1 MAAND
6 IDKGIAQAPQGIDN
20 MMAKMANMEPDLEI
34 EIEDPE
40 EVTIK
45 AGGLEIEID
54 PDEMEDDEFNANLAE
69 EMDEQLLHN
78 LVSDLLEDYEGDLS
92 ARRDWLDT
100 YVDGLDL
107 LGLKLEDRSE
117 PWEGACNVYH
127 PLMTEAL
134 VKFQAETMTET
145 FPAAGPVK
153 TKIIGKETKE
163 NQEASAR
170 VQENMNYQLVD
181 LTYYNIVMIT
191 I

>member
-6 IDKGIAQAPQGIDN
+6 IDKGIAQAPMGIDD
-20 MMAKMANMEPDLEI
+20 MMKDMANMEPDLEI

-54 PDEMEDDEFNANLAE
+54 PDAMADDEFNTNLAE
-69 EMDEQLLHN
+69 EMDDDLLQS
-78 LVSDLLEDYEGDLS
+78 LASDLLEDYEGDLS

-100 YVDGLDL
+100 YVDGLEL

-117 PWEGACNVYH
+117 PWEGACNVFH
-127 PLMTEAL
+127 PLMTETL

-153 TKIIGKETKE
+153 TQIVGK
-163 NQEASAR
+163 
-170 VQENMNYQLVD
+170 L
-181 LTYYNIVMIT
+181 
-191 I
+191 